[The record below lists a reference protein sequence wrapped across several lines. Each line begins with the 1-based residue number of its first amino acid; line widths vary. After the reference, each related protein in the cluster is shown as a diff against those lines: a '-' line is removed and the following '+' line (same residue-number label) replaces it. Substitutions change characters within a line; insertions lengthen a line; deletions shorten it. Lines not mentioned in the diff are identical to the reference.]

1 MKWRSRFIA
10 NLLSYCAVVV
20 NGLANGVYCSNVD
33 KPPVGWTSAVCVS
46 LVGTNAD
53 VTSSNLPS
61 FAVIPTFGW
70 NPLIQS
76 DALAASAASR
86 VIIYRRDCRAAA
98 KNTSSPNLLV
108 LPGVVGPDGRNK
120 RSVALLLSGS
130 PKAVPHSSSCCY
142 RLNDH
147 RRPLSS
153 TEPSVLSHGP
163 QTSQDTQDKLLRAL
177 WKGMIYS
184 LLVVLGNI
192 FDFPCVLSMG
202 RLAWLKE
209 PSNVHM
215 WPLRLTTKKIF
226 QMQIWSNYDIKA
238 NPFWSYVLL

>member
-1 MKWRSRFIA
+1 MKTGCRFIA
-10 NLLSYCAVVV
+10 TLFSCCAVVNV
-20 NGLANGVYCSNVD
+20 LANGVYCSCVD
-33 KPPVGWTSAVCVS
+33 KPPGGWTSAVCVS
-46 LVGTNAD
+46 LVGTNTD
-53 VTSSNLPS
+53 VTSSSLPS

-130 PKAVPHSSSCCY
+130 LKAVPHSSSCCY
-142 RLNDH
+142 RLKDH

-153 TEPSVLSHGP
+153 TEPSM
-163 QTSQDTQDKLLRAL
+163 AL
-177 WKGMIYS
+177 K
-184 LLVVLGNI
+184 
-192 FDFPCVLSMG
+192 
-202 RLAWLKE
+202 
-209 PSNVHM
+209 
-215 WPLRLTTKKIF
+215 PLRTHRTNCQELYGKEWFIVYWSFWGIFLTSHAYCPWDVWLGWRSL
-226 QMQIWSNYDIKA
+226 QMFICDHWG
-238 NPFWSYVLL
+238 